1 MRVPSSQVRI
11 QICKCII
18 SFYKMELPKKLLPG
32 KAQCFQEEMSEEICV
47 CCQLIL
53 NRSFD
58 FVIFFYITIVTLILS
73 M

>member
-32 KAQCFQEEMSEEICV
+32 KARCFREEMSEEICV
-47 CCQLIL
+47 YSQ
-53 NRSFD
+53 
-58 FVIFFYITIVTLILS
+58 IV
-73 M
+73 